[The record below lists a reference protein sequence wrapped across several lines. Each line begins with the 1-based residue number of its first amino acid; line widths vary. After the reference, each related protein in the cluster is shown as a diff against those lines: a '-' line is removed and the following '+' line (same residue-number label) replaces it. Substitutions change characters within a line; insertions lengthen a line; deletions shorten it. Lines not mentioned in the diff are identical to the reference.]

1 MSQSNGF
8 LQFLREQF
16 VPRNQDGSID
26 RSRIIGRAIGS
37 ALGGPIGGLVGG
49 RIGGMDFSNFMSQ
62 LQGGARGVGT
72 SFGRMFDNDPRTG
85 FFNNPTAPW
94 NTGRTTFGP
103 DNPGVGHPDF
113 VGPPAPSGG
122 SQYSGP
128 PSRGYGN
135 QGMTPEQAEALYND
149 ATGGNLSYLQGGASR
164 GQQGGGTQSRT
175 TTGRT
180 GLTGAYSDL
189 GHLNAALRFVQTN
202 PSAWRGFGVAGR
214 LGVGGNQNSGIGP
227 FGMDSFQH
235 TRGEIQG
242 FTGNIQ

>member
-1 MSQSNGF
+1 MSQSNEF

-16 VPRNQDGSID
+16 IPRNQDGSID

-85 FFNNPTAPW
+85 FFNNPIAPW

-122 SQYSGP
+122 EPPPP
-128 PSRGYGN
+128 PSENSNYPGDPRQWGPFQPPTSGSGMSN
-135 QGMTPEQAEALYND
+135 QQAA
-149 ATGGNLSYLQGGASR
+149 AMRFLS
-164 GQQGGGTQSRT
+164 
-175 TTGRT
+175 
-180 GLTGAYSDL
+180 
-189 GHLNAALRFVQTN
+189 NN

-227 FGMDSFQH
+227 FGMDSFQY
-235 TRGEIQG
+235 TRGETQG